1 MKFRILRVEILATD
15 GQTYGY
21 EIKFSEGLNIIR
33 GDNSS
38 GKSTFVNSLIYSLGM
53 EEIIGSKGVS
63 SLPYALKKE
72 FECGDRIVKVVNSI
86 VYIEVENKNKKIV
99 TFKRSIKSDSDDV
112 KLINIIEGPYLSS
125 NQNGTQFLIK
135 PTFLHDSG
143 SAQDP
148 ERGFFA
154 YLEKFIG
161 LSMPSITDNKGKET
175 RLYLQAIFAA
185 LIVEQK
191 RGWTDYIANIPY
203 YGVSG
208 VRAKVA
214 SFLLDLNVFRNANR
228 IGELNS
234 EKNRIISEWSELVTS
249 IQLLVE
255 TNHFFVSGL
264 KKTPIT
270 NFDSNL
276 IYIGESNGLENKSLS
291 QLRIDIFNT
300 KNQLEEK
307 QRENIEKEAPE
318 LLIEIEKIQNRIDEL
333 LILKNMNDTQIKVN
347 KAQLNQY
354 EISLESIDK
363 DLKDNKLTKKLADFG
378 ANIANLNIAK
388 GICGTCLQE
397 VDDILLPPDSDSI
410 PMTIDEN
417 IIYLDNQ
424 KKMTK
429 SLLDGLKSNID
440 KSNSQLS
447 TINSEIISLRM
458 ELISASRDIKSI
470 NSINETDIRK
480 KIDIENKQKT
490 ILFIQEK
497 VDKYISE
504 LAVLSKSYE
513 TVIINLSGIEKTG
526 LTGSDWR
533 RIKYFS
539 DEFKNLASTF
549 GYRSAKVDDI
559 KIEHATML
567 PYLDNIELR
576 ANVAYEKEERTDIK
590 SDSSASDFVRL
601 IWSYLISLQKTS
613 YELNGNH
620 PNFIL
625 FDEPAQHSMSENS
638 VNKLLATICT
648 IPGLQSIVAASF
660 DESDDNFVASTKGL
674 NKDNY
679 NLIRLPKKIISK
691 L

>member
-1 MKFRILRVEILATD
+1 MKFRILKVEILATD
-15 GQTYGY
+15 GQNYGY

-53 EEIIGSKGVS
+53 EEIIGSKGAS

-72 FECGDRIVKVVNSI
+72 FECGDRIVKIVNSI

-125 NQNGTQFLIK
+125 NKNGTQFLIK

-276 IYIGESNGLENKSLS
+276 VYIGESNGLENKSLS

-300 KNQLEEK
+300 KNKLEEK
-307 QRENIEKEAPE
+307 QRGNIEKEAPE

-333 LILKNMNDTQIKVN
+333 LILKNMNDTQIKIN

-458 ELISASRDIKSI
+458 ELTSASRDIKSI

-480 KIDIENKQKT
+480 KIDIENKQK
-490 ILFIQEK
+490 IIFFIQEK
-497 VDKYISE
+497 VDKYISD

-576 ANVAYEKEERTDIK
+576 ANVAYEKEDRTDIK

-638 VNKLLATICT
+638 VNKLLTTICT

>member
-53 EEIIGSKGVS
+53 EEIIGSKGAS

-638 VNKLLATICT
+638 VNKLLTTICT

>member
-1 MKFRILRVEILATD
+1 M
-15 GQTYGY
+15 
-21 EIKFSEGLNIIR
+21 
-33 GDNSS
+33 
-38 GKSTFVNSLIYSLGM
+38 
-53 EEIIGSKGVS
+53 
-63 SLPYALKKE
+63 
-72 FECGDRIVKVVNSI
+72 
-86 VYIEVENKNKKIV
+86 

-480 KIDIENKQKT
+480 KLILKISRKQFF
-490 ILFIQEK
+490 LFK
-497 VDKYISE
+497 RK
-504 LAVLSKSYE
+504 L
-513 TVIINLSGIEKTG
+513 INI
-526 LTGSDWR
+526 
-533 RIKYFS
+533 
-539 DEFKNLASTF
+539 
-549 GYRSAKVDDI
+549 
-559 KIEHATML
+559 
-567 PYLDNIELR
+567 YLNWLFYLNR
-576 ANVAYEKEERTDIK
+576 MRPLL
-590 SDSSASDFVRL
+590 L
-601 IWSYLISLQKTS
+601 I
-613 YELNGNH
+613 
-620 PNFIL
+620 
-625 FDEPAQHSMSENS
+625 
-638 VNKLLATICT
+638 
-648 IPGLQSIVAASF
+648 
-660 DESDDNFVASTKGL
+660 
-674 NKDNY
+674 
-679 NLIRLPKKIISK
+679 
-691 L
+691 